1 MPGIHFHHA
10 LGTAPVLP
18 VFANMVFWTLS
29 GRLSAQ
35 CAATSFW
42 CCVFTTFF
50 FGTRGQCVEHLE
62 RSSGLQSGSPWTL
75 TYVIVCFL
83 VFKNL
88 KNRIGVLVA
97 VLQQLQVFK
106 NHWMSLWLK
115 FESLERTLGQDTN
128 NWHLQQGSLNVC
140 ELYSWLLDFWPIE
153 ARRQSSNG
161 AISWAICFATSN
173 LVGVSS
179 NESPSHDKHTHTRY
193 GTGRSDKSKDATH
206 GWVPLASTKAL
217 RCTEGDPTFAFRSA
231 TPLWSSI
238 GQLQQN
244 EGWISFCRDRR
255 DGQNFVHK
263 LVLKQHNLQLMLVRM
278 TNESK
283 AIFMLHVRAF
293 LAVRGSF
300 LMICL
305 VHKLPN
311 ACLVG
316 FKSLFH
322 GSTFSEEQVWKWGGA
337 SWHASIV
344 TNHLSPLLSFYPTKR
359 TCLCSDLWLHW
370 HAEHVNSRTRVY
382 VGSTRKQNSKI
393 TPTYH
398 GDAMA
403 KYGNGFNPLTLVTYI
418 YVLLRFD
425 AIGTHSTCVEVWQ
438 QLDEHSIIHESTIG
452 QVCQFA
458 NTLGFGTQVFWVV
471 EHSWRFHV
479 VDGLPKHDKTS
490 WLFRGGFKSLISIAL
505 VARVHKSPLHKV
517 VASGLS
523 CISHKLSTVRTCVKW
538 WVLQSIKQ
546 MKHVKSQS

>member
-75 TYVIVCFL
+75 TSHLQAYVIVYFL

-403 KYGNGFNPLTLVTYI
+403 KYGNGFNPLTLLI
-418 YVLLRFD
+418 YSAV
-425 AIGTHSTCVEVWQ
+425 AIWCHWDSFNLCWSLAAAGWTFNHPRIHNRPSLPIRKHSGLWNT
-438 QLDEHSIIHESTIG
+438 SILSR
-452 QVCQFA
+452 
-458 NTLGFGTQVFWVV
+458 GTQLKI
-471 EHSWRFHV
+471 SCCWRTSQTWQDV
-479 VDGLPKHDKTS
+479 LALSRGLQKSYINSACCPGTQ
-490 WLFRGGFKSLISIAL
+490 KSLTQ
-505 VARVHKSPLHKV
+505 
-517 VASGLS
+517 S
-523 CISHKLSTVRTCVKW
+523 CC
-538 WVLQSIKQ
+538 
-546 MKHVKSQS
+546 